1 MPLQLHRSLA
11 LFIHLYQ
18 LRCRVLEHASQRASS
33 IRHHCS
39 ITPSSTHSADT
50 SSPISLLA
58 FRTFV
63 DPKLQPS
70 LRGGI
75 HLHCHIGLVQPPLVR
90 PLCSPFLL
98 KFLRVIQSQSKGAT
112 STSFF
117 EPGPHYRL
125 DDSNLDPSIVRFR
138 HDSSSSTRHR
148 NEEAVSPCR
157 LKGLPDDRSQSGG
170 L

>member
-75 HLHCHIGLVQPPLVR
+75 HLHCHIGLVQPPL
-90 PLCSPFLL
+90 
-98 KFLRVIQSQSKGAT
+98 SQSKGAT